1 MAALPADIVRA
12 TRQARVVTH
21 EDAAVKALFPDAR
34 DGSKSA
40 DPGYFENASD
50 ASAALA
56 LKAALNGTFRDRF
69 IVSIADEVWIDPL
82 AGVPT
87 ARVICPELGAD
98 LPALVTRVEVDMES
112 ETTKLETLG

>member
-21 EDAAVKALFPDAR
+21 EDTAIKAQFPDAR
-34 DGSKSA
+34 DGTDSP
-40 DPGYFENASD
+40 DPGYFENAAD

-56 LKAALNGTFRDRF
+56 LKAALNGSYRDRF
-69 IVSIADEVWIDPL
+69 LVSVADEVWIDPL
-82 AGVPT
+82 SGVPT
-87 ARVICPELGAD
+87 VRVICPELAAD